1 MATTKKEFS
10 IEAALAE
17 LETLVVKLSDE
28 KTTLDEA
35 LSIYEKGVK
44 LSNEIKKYFD
54 GVNLR
59 LTQVTTSDQAEN
71 K

>member
-1 MATTKKEFS
+1 MATKKEFS
-10 IEAALAE
+10 IETALAE
-17 LETLVVKLSDE
+17 LEMLVAKLSDE
-28 KTTLDEA
+28 KTALDEA
-35 LSIYEKGVK
+35 LSIYEKSVK

-59 LTQVTTSDQAEN
+59 LTQITTSDQAEN

>member
-1 MATTKKEFS
+1 MPAKKEFS
-10 IEAALAE
+10 IETALSE
-17 LETLVVKLSDE
+17 LETLVAKLSDE

-35 LSIYEKGVK
+35 LSIYEKSVK

-59 LTQVTTSDQAEN
+59 LTQITTSDQAEN

>member
-17 LETLVVKLSDE
+17 LETLVAKLSDE

-44 LSNEIKKYFD
+44 LSNDIKKYFD

-71 K
+71 Q